1 MQTSANSFGQFSA
14 QYVPKIETALDQAL
28 AIRPHSLLVEAMRYS
43 ALSAGKRLRPL
54 LVLMAADVVG
64 GSSMA
69 AMPAAVAIE
78 LIHVYSL
85 VHDDLPSMDNDD
97 LRRGKP
103 TNHRVY
109 GEAQAILAGDA
120 LQALAFKTVAIGL
133 PPAAAQQCMV
143 ELADA
148 AGVTGMCG
156 GQSIDIAGLPA
167 KTELADLQRMHA
179 LKTGALIRA
188 AVRMGAITAEAD
200 SELLKAL
207 TIFGEQCGLAFQI
220 TDDILDVTGGQEIG
234 KTPGKDAAQGKISY
248 VSLLGLEGSRKAA
261 ENAVL
266 QATTALESWS
276 KQAAHLLD
284 LAQYILT
291 RSR

>member
-1 MQTSANSFGQFSA
+1 MQSPS
-14 QYVPKIETALDQAL
+14 V
-28 AIRPHSLLVEAMRYS
+28 LVEAMRYS
-43 ALSAGKRLRPL
+43 TLSAGKRLRPL
-54 LVLMAADVVG
+54 LALMAADVAG
-64 GSSMA
+64 GSIA
-69 AMPAAVAIE
+69 AALPAAVAIE

-85 VHDDLPSMDNDD
+85 IHDDLPSMDNDD

-120 LQALAFKTVAIGL
+120 LQALAFKTLAQGLAPDVA
-133 PPAAAQQCMV
+133 QNCVV

-148 AGVTGMCG
+148 AGVVGMCG
-156 GQSIDIAGLPA
+156 GQSIDIGGLP
-167 KTELADLQRMHA
+167 TNSNLADLQHMHA
-179 LKTGALIRA
+179 LKTGALIKA
-188 AVRMGAITAEAD
+188 AVRMGAMTAHADQSLITA
-200 SELLKAL
+200 L
-207 TIFGEQCGLAFQI
+207 TSFGEQCGLAFQI

-261 ENAVL
+261 EKAVV
-266 QATTALESWS
+266 QASAALEPWS
-276 KQAAHLLD
+276 KQAGHLLD